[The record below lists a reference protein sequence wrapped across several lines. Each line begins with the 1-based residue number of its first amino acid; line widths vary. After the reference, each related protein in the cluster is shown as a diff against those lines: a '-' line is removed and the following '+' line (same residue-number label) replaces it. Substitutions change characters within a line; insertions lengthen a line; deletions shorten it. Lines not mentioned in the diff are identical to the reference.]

1 MKQFFKYILTFAAAA
16 LLCTACS
23 EDTGTNEPVTEPM
36 PEGYGAIRLNVTTAE
51 TTATRGTTGAW
62 LEGTAD
68 ERAIRSYHILICEG
82 RTILG
87 VISGD
92 ALSTTTRDNNNN
104 RYTSD
109 FTTSEKVIPGG
120 TYDFTFYALAN
131 FTEAMIGQAGL
142 TLSGG
147 KIIDTTLPENFETKA
162 IQTAN
167 TATVPTTGIPMTGKL
182 TKDGVTILPGRI
194 TDINDDPIVL
204 WRMLAK
210 LKFNFSNESS
220 LPVRILGVEVEPI
233 NQASEGKGVFLLS
246 KDDLRLTVN
255 NNAST
260 GTDRVPDKTDVGPYR
275 YELESAL
282 ELDGKPT
289 EGVAPT
295 GTFSIYVNETDASA
309 TTTQN
314 EYSLR
319 FKIKRAKTKNPGD
332 DDWYEEEIRYGF
344 TQPLAIDGTGFNVI
358 RRNDWITIPVAIADW
373 RLRIEVLAFVP
384 IGGYP
389 AATLSYLDELNAEF
403 RTGGWI
409 VVKPIVERF
418 TESGV
423 ESYGLTSNTIKTTDD
438 QTITSANM
446 ANWMTYTPED
456 IFSTQPFVQT
466 DGTIV
471 AELSNDADKKGKATF
486 TLELKL
492 NGYIYKF
499 KFNVSNN

>member
-1 MKQFFKYILTFAAAA
+1 
-16 LLCTACS
+16 
-23 EDTGTNEPVTEPM
+23 
-36 PEGYGAIRLNVTTAE
+36 
-51 TTATRGTTGAW
+51 
-62 LEGTAD
+62 
-68 ERAIRSYHILICEG
+68 
-82 RTILG
+82 
-87 VISGD
+87 
-92 ALSTTTRDNNNN
+92 
-104 RYTSD
+104 
-109 FTTSEKVIPGG
+109 
-120 TYDFTFYALAN
+120 
-131 FTEAMIGQAGL
+131 
-142 TLSGG
+142 
-147 KIIDTTLPENFETKA
+147 
-162 IQTAN
+162 
-167 TATVPTTGIPMTGKL
+167 MTGKL